1 MTTPNVGAPWWTS
14 ILTQAAVQAAAYT
27 ASPNHLVPVST
38 ASGAVTVTLPAQPP
52 AGTIVGVKMVTQGSA
67 NTVTVSSVAGDV
79 FNKAGGG
86 TTATLTL
93 LDQGILLEYQAG
105 IWLVV
110 SDDLPLSQLDARYD
124 QQSVLTT
131 LGDMLYENSTPA
143 PARLAGSTSAT
154 KNFLTQTGNGT
165 ISAAPAWGTIASGD
179 LPAATGS
186 SQGAVIVGG
195 TNFGPL
201 AVATESASAAQTAN
215 LLCLFTVPVP
225 VPVTLTGLVI
235 ANGATATGNVLAGVY
250 NAAGSSMLASS
261 ASTAQSG
268 TSARPVRPVHWH
280 LRGGGRVVHPRRHV
294 LLLERDRGNRR
305 SRLAVLDGCARRVL
319 AAVERDAADGDGE
332 RDRAAGL
339 RHLLTPG
346 RCWCSC
352 LACCPGWC

>member
-225 VPVTLTGLVI
+225 VAVTLTGLVI

-268 TSARPVRPVHWH
+268 TS
-280 LRGGGRVVHPRRHV
+280 RGQFVPFTGTYAAAAG
-294 LLLERDRGNRR
+294 
-305 SRLAVLDGCARRVL
+305 SYILAVMYSSSSATAATVVAASPSSTAAQGGFSLPSSVTPPTATGNVTALPACA
-319 AAVERDAADGDGE
+319 
-332 RDRAAGL
+332 
-339 RHLLTPG
+339 TY
-346 RCWCSC
+346 
-352 LACCPGWC
+352 